1 MSWLSKLFGDQ
12 SDDYRKQREQY
23 TAATAPALQKYQAGI
38 ESAAP
43 VDQAFS
49 SGFGARYTNLGRE
62 QAATQAAGRYASALA
77 PAQMQTAGGR
87 AQTAAVVSQTR
98 AAVAQAEAQNALG
111 LETAQ
116 LELGQRNWQNK
127 FQYAGL
133 AGQGYNAAAGQASAQ
148 SQYDIAGLQS
158 KGEAMGNI
166 RGLVI
171 GAASQMLGPT
181 MSGIGTAIANRAGV
195 GVNPTGSPAAPSTS
209 SPSSYFSTN
218 NSRQPMQLQFA
229 NGGSTR
235 ERRMIVGDPQR
246 NGRPNPEMII
256 NPTGAPLR
264 IVPLQDMGRQQLPAM
279 RRFAYGTEMTPRL
292 VKRRRR

>member
-43 VDQAFS
+43 VDQEFS

-87 AQTAAVVSQTR
+87 AQTAAVVAQTR

-127 FQYAGL
+127 FNYAGL

-166 RGLVI
+166 RGLVTTVA
-171 GAASQMLGPT
+171 GSLLGPAV
-181 MSGIGTAIANRAGV
+181 SAVGGAIGSKV
-195 GVNPTGSPAAPSTS
+195 GGWLGGGSKG
-209 SPSSYFSTN
+209 
-218 NSRQPMQLQFA
+218 QLKFA

-264 IVPLQDMGRQQLPAM
+264 IVPLQDMGPQMMPQM